1 MADEDI
7 CYFERRA
14 EAELELA
21 QRALHPDAVKA
32 HYHLAGFYLDR
43 VYGGE
48 TAAPSGADAI
58 LSDPPGSGPAA
69 QPSA

>member
-1 MADEDI
+1 MADKDI
-7 CYFERRA
+7 RYFERRA

-21 QRALHPDAVKA
+21 QRARHPDAVKA

-43 VYGGE
+43 VYGGDSTE
-48 TAAPSGADAI
+48 PASAD
-58 LSDPPGSGPAA
+58 LGGLV

>member
-1 MADEDI
+1 MTDEDT

-21 QRALHPDAVKA
+21 QRARHPDAVKA

-43 VYGGE
+43 VYGGGAAQSS
-48 TAAPSGADAI
+48 TAEANRSEPA
-58 LSDPPGSGPAA
+58 GSGLAA